1 MQLLQHEACEG
12 SDLLSQLYR
21 QNAFDLACEEA
32 WNAQAYLEARGIPL
46 DIALRTG
53 VRYVAARSARH
64 LHEPLRSWEER
75 VLFPL
80 LNAEG
85 NVVGLTGCLIR
96 GWQSCRDVADHQRRL
111 HVSRQTPW
119 IQVGLP
125 GWFWSPQHLPSSD
138 PVILV
143 DDPFDRLAVLA
154 TGHFHEGEIIA
165 LVGTAV
171 HPAWLSK
178 VRSVLFAI
186 RNAHMGKDAYWQMK
200 QRLAWHRISV
210 GTCQPPSN
218 RQTWNECWRREGVDG
233 LEALYSY
240 HALLAHG
247 L

>member
-85 NVVGLTGCLIR
+85 NVVASFEDGRVVAMWPITRGVYMSPGKHPGSRLVCLDGSGVHSTFLHPTRSSSSMTLLIV
-96 GWQSCRDVADHQRRL
+96 WQS
-111 HVSRQTPW
+111 W
-119 IQVGLP
+119 LP
-125 GWFWSPQHLPSSD
+125 ATFMRARSLPSWEQPCIQHGSQ
-138 PVILV
+138 
-143 DDPFDRLAVLA
+143 RYVLYCSPSETPIWA
-154 TGHFHEGEIIA
+154 KTPTG
-165 LVGTAV
+165 
-171 HPAWLSK
+171 
-178 VRSVLFAI
+178 R
-186 RNAHMGKDAYWQMK
+186 
-200 QRLAWHRISV
+200 
-210 GTCQPPSN
+210 
-218 RQTWNECWRREGVDG
+218 
-233 LEALYSY
+233 
-240 HALLAHG
+240 
-247 L
+247 